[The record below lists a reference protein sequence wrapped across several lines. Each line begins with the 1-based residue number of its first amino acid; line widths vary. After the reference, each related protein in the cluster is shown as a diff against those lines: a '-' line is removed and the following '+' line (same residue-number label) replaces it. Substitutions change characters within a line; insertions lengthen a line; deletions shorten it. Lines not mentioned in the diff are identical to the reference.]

1 MVWMPT
7 KALGASS
14 PASDR
19 ERVGSSWSE
28 GVIISRAHGVGWM
41 GGRGEGQRNHRTH
54 PSGRSPEAPSRV
66 SIRNENGQWL
76 PCRHSDVGCLFTSYD
91 FLHNDRQGKRLASL
105 SSTYSP
111 SHPSPPAV
119 CSAGGCTYAVGCQ
132 EVRGRRTRRPW
143 CPSDRVMCEREM
155 RMRELLSER
164 ARSLPYSLPI
174 SLALVNRE
182 IELPRR
188 RRQPTRAAR
197 LPSTITRLRR
207 EAAGLT
213 RIFWNENRK
222 PTAATIAGSVQQN
235 IVLVRLLDTLPRLD
249 SVMENSYSI

>member
-1 MVWMPT
+1 MATRANKLARKCPNVVSANDP
-7 KALGASS
+7 
-14 PASDR
+14 
-19 ERVGSSWSE
+19 E
-28 GVIISRAHGVGWM
+28 VIVKLRI
-41 GGRGEGQRNHRTH
+41 T
-54 PSGRSPEAPSRV
+54 
-66 SIRNENGQWL
+66 L
-76 PCRHSDVGCLFTSYD
+76 
-91 FLHNDRQGKRLASL
+91 RQGKIKLARIRAFGHL
-105 SSTYSP
+105 EN
-111 SHPSPPAV
+111 AL
-119 CSAGGCTYAVGCQ
+119 A
-132 EVRGRRTRRPW
+132 
-143 CPSDRVMCEREM
+143 
-155 RMRELLSER
+155 SER
-164 ARSLPYSLPI
+164 ASSLPYSLPI

-207 EAAGLT
+207 EAAGLA